1 MKLAEAL
8 NLRADI
14 QRRIEQLSER
24 LNLNAK
30 VQEGEKP
37 AEDPKKLIAE
47 LNALIE
53 QLEKLI
59 ADINL
64 TNAVTLLEGKTL
76 TELIARKDALMMKN
90 RIMRNFLSS
99 ASSVVDRYSNTEIK
113 IKSTIDVETFQD
125 KVDTLAVEIRE
136 LDVKIQMT
144 NWTTELIE
152 KLYIG

>member
-144 NWTTELIE
+144 NWTTDLIE